1 MLQENEQLKRD
12 VDGAKTRA
20 DRIFRDRSEMLEQRD
35 VLRAQ
40 LSKAMGISAETLPQ
54 LAVDTP
60 GTNTAATIQREEA
73 LELISTIESEEEARA
88 VCKEVGIRSDTTLS
102 MDAMVMALKG
112 YYDHEL
118 TVEQAFAANDP
129 TGSGVLNSSEVQCA
143 VAMLGYLVEEDALAV
158 RSTANA
164 YFAFVLSCY
173 VCSGLVVRDSA
184 VVPGCDGHHGRR
196 WRRWRGAR

>member
-1 MLQENEQLKRD
+1 MYKRKTCEIISLLQENEQLKRD
-12 VDGAKTRA
+12 VEGAKTRA
-20 DRIFRDRSEMLEQRD
+20 DRMFRDRTEMLEQRD

-40 LSKAMGISAETLPQ
+40 LSKAVGISAETLPH

-60 GTNTAATIQREEA
+60 ETNTAATIQREEA
-73 LELISTIESEEEARA
+73 LDLISTIETEQEARD

-118 TVEQAFAANDP
+118 TVEQAFAANDT
-129 TGSGVLNSSEVQCA
+129 TGSGVLGPSEVQCA

-158 RSTANA
+158 RPTASA
-164 YFAFVLSCY
+164 FFAFF
-173 VCSGLVVRDSA
+173 
-184 VVPGCDGHHGRR
+184 
-196 WRRWRGAR
+196 

>member
-73 LELISTIESEEEARA
+73 LELISTIET
-88 VCKEVGIRSDTTLS
+88 KL
-102 MDAMVMALKG
+102 
-112 YYDHEL
+112 
-118 TVEQAFAANDP
+118 
-129 TGSGVLNSSEVQCA
+129 
-143 VAMLGYLVEEDALAV
+143 
-158 RSTANA
+158 STA
-164 YFAFVLSCY
+164 S
-173 VCSGLVVRDSA
+173 
-184 VVPGCDGHHGRR
+184 
-196 WRRWRGAR
+196 